1 MQAVEMDGPLAAV
14 RLEAGADCGRPGTGR
29 AGKGIRGEGKARC
42 GELSR
47 LVYEALSPD
56 TEDYEEAEL
65 RSRSSGMVHTECTFT
80 RARTGLG
87 PSDFTPSVGL
97 RDSASEAL
105 WVEGNDFL
113 GLTCLVRRLFI
124 LPVTLTGNLFHF
136 HH

>member
-1 MQAVEMDGPLAAV
+1 M

-29 AGKGIRGEGKARC
+29 EGKDNR

-65 RSRSSGMVHTECTFT
+65 RSRSSGMVHPECTFT
-80 RARTGLG
+80 GARTGLG
-87 PSDFTPSVGL
+87 PLAFAPPVGL

-113 GLTCLVRRLFI
+113 GLTCLGRRLFI
-124 LPVTLTGNLFHF
+124 LPMRLTGSLSHC